1 MIIRKK
7 FRFEGAHIV
16 RNCTSQRCR
25 ENIHG
30 HSYEVEVF
38 LKPGRSPNN
47 LMIIDPVLLNNI
59 NEFISSFD
67 HAFALWNMESD
78 EVKDGI
84 YRINTRVAEIPVS
97 PSAEGYSLLF
107 SFVISQ
113 MILAAKLADIGGE
126 VKLHAVGV
134 HETQS
139 GYAESLVDDVSLVQ
153 FTVEDIKFNEGI
165 KREWRDKEWWFRL
178 LNVNNL

>member
-16 RNCTSQRCR
+16 RNCTSLRCR

-38 LKPGRSPNN
+38 LKPGLSPNN
-47 LMIIDPVLLNNI
+47 LMIIDTVLLTNI
-59 NEFISSFD
+59 KEFIFSFD
-67 HAFALWNMESD
+67 HAFALWNMESN

-84 YRINTRVAEIPVS
+84 YRINARVAEIPVS
-97 PSAEGYSLLF
+97 PSAEGYALLF
-107 SFVISQ
+107 LFVISQ
-113 MILAAKLADIGGE
+113 MILAAKLADGGGK
-126 VKLHAVGV
+126 VTLHAVGV
-134 HETQS
+134 LETQS
-139 GYAESLVDDVSLVQ
+139 GYAESLVEDLPLAQ
-153 FTVEDIKFNEGI
+153 FTIEDIKFNEGI
-165 KREWRDKEWWFRL
+165 QREWKDKEWWLRL